1 MDEISVHTRTIT
13 NNKLL
18 EALKGENKAPPPVWL
33 MRQAGRYMPEYRA
46 IRARHSFLEM
56 CHQPEL
62 IVEVTQLPLK
72 AFGMDAAILFSD
84 ILVIPEALGVG
95 LSFDEGK
102 GPVIARPLRTE
113 KDVDQLPS
121 IHVPE
126 KLDYVAMGIKLLQ
139 LELNV
144 PLIGF
149 CGAPFTIA
157 SYMIEGGGSRDLLKT
172 KQWMLNHPE
181 SFHKLLGKIVDVT
194 AQYLE
199 LQIQAGVDAIQI
211 FDSWA
216 NYLSWSQFKEFSFAY
231 MEQLTKRLKKY
242 EIPVILFCRG
252 SSVFASKL
260 VEAAPQ
266 GISLD
271 WNCDI
276 SLMRQMIPFSI
287 ALQGNLDPDILY
299 APRYKIEQEVT
310 QLLNSMH
317 GDPAFIFNLGH
328 GIKPDTPYDA
338 VKVLVDT
345 VKNSTLI

>member
-1 MDEISVHTRTIT
+1 MTTQTKTTT

-18 EALKGENKAPPPVWL
+18 LALNGENQGRPPVWL

-56 CHQPEL
+56 CHNPEL
-62 IVEVTQLPLK
+62 MAEVTELPIR

-84 ILVIPEALGVG
+84 ILVVAEAFGVG

-102 GPVIARPLRTE
+102 GPVIARPLQTE
-113 KDVDQLPS
+113 NDVDKLPL
-121 IHVPE
+121 IDIQE
-126 KLDYVAMGIKLLQ
+126 KLSYVAMGIKLLQ
-139 LELNV
+139 MQLKV

-157 SYMIEGGGSRDLLKT
+157 SYMIEGGTSRDLLKT
-172 KQWMLNHPE
+172 KQWMLSNPN
-181 SFHKLLGKIVDVT
+181 SFHKLLNKIAEATVN
-194 AQYLE
+194 YIE

-216 NYLSWSQFKEFSFAY
+216 NYLSWGQFIEFSYKY
-231 MEQLTKRLKKY
+231 MEKLVERLQKHD
-242 EIPVILFCRG
+242 IPIILYCRG

-266 GISLD
+266 AISLD

-276 SLMRQMIPFSI
+276 ANMRKIVPFHI
-287 ALQGNLDPDILY
+287 ALQGNLDPDVLY
-299 APRYKIEQEVT
+299 APRTKIEQEVT
-310 QLLNSMH
+310 QLLNNMH

-338 VKVLVDT
+338 VKILVDT
-345 VKNSTLI
+345 VKSI